1 MDEREIVFALREG
14 RHTIGTSGAADVVLR
29 TPGVSRRHAVLDVR
43 QDALLVE
50 DLGSTN
56 GTFVDGT
63 LVQGG
68 RLVRMG
74 AEIRVGPVRLH
85 VEPVSEED
93 HLAIVLDP
101 VQRGEAG
108 DEWLPTSRLATPD
121 AGRSHARLG
130 QGGAPPADL
139 WLLCIEGFV
148 ERLHH
153 VVRGGDLAPALSFLG
168 TTLAAEGC
176 CVVQWTESGDPLVL
190 GAWGALHES
199 PPHAAARRLADGT
212 HGCGAALFE
221 REPKLGVAALTRT
234 DGSTLGLMVWG
245 AYEHRSSSARML
257 QVLIRMIDH
266 ARPGALDHGGA
277 PAASAKPHP
286 ELVFPAGYRPGTSPA
301 MTALY
306 AQMRALLRGDLPVLI
321 NGETGVGKEMIA
333 RILHESSERS
343 QRPFVAV
350 NCAAIPAELL
360 ESEMFGIE
368 QGVATGVKA
377 RPGKFRL
384 AEGGTLFLDEI
395 GEMAPSLQAKL
406 LRVLQQKEIQPLGG
420 QPRAIDVRVIAAT
433 NVDLTRHVAAGA
445 LRADLYY
452 RLAGC
457 VLDVPP
463 LRACAED
470 IPALVE
476 YFLRRFASDVG
487 VRIRGLTVG
496 ALRALTSYPWTGNI
510 RELEHLIRRIV
521 YMSTDG
527 EVIDIGRL
535 PRGWL
540 EPRAHGDRVSRLLEG
555 LECLELGPLVDAVE
569 EHLIREALRRAGGK
583 KVEARRLLG
592 LSRNGL
598 DSKMKRLGIEAS
610 SD

>member
-1 MDEREIVFALREG
+1 
-14 RHTIGTSGAADVVLR
+14 
-29 TPGVSRRHAVLDVR
+29 
-43 QDALLVE
+43 
-50 DLGSTN
+50 
-56 GTFVDGT
+56 
-63 LVQGG
+63 
-68 RLVRMG
+68 
-74 AEIRVGPVRLH
+74 
-85 VEPVSEED
+85 
-93 HLAIVLDP
+93 
-101 VQRGEAG
+101 
-108 DEWLPTSRLATPD
+108 
-121 AGRSHARLG
+121 
-130 QGGAPPADL
+130 
-139 WLLCIEGFV
+139 
-148 ERLHH
+148 
-153 VVRGGDLAPALSFLG
+153 
-168 TTLAAEGC
+168 
-176 CVVQWTESGDPLVL
+176 
-190 GAWGALHES
+190 
-199 PPHAAARRLADGT
+199 
-212 HGCGAALFE
+212 
-221 REPKLGVAALTRT
+221 
-234 DGSTLGLMVWG
+234 
-245 AYEHRSSSARML
+245 
-257 QVLIRMIDH
+257 
-266 ARPGALDHGGA
+266 
-277 PAASAKPHP
+277 
-286 ELVFPAGYRPGTSPA
+286 